1 MVWFGLVW
9 SAWPKTAVN
18 CSKLLK
24 IVAHDLGMDGH
35 VVGHGL
41 VWFGLVWLGMAL
53 NGLKWLKMAQ
63 NGSKLLPMAWAWLGM

>member
-18 CSKLLK
+18 RSKLLK

-41 VWFGLVWLGMAL
+41 VWFGMVGY
-53 NGLKWLKMAQ
+53 GLKWLKMAQ

>member
-18 CSKLLK
+18 RSKLLK
-24 IVAHDLGMDGH
+24 IVAHDLGIDGH

-41 VWFGLVWLGMAL
+41 VWFGLVWFGMVGY
-53 NGLKWLKMAQ
+53 GLKWLKMAQ
-63 NGSKLLPMAWAWLGM
+63 NCCPWLGHGWACS